1 MIAGTVG
8 FRQFTLLFT
17 PGGAVER
24 GCEWGL
30 IFERNFKFQRAEL
43 LVFAMHRDFY
53 GPNYSLLRFRVGP
66 IPDYVRVRF
75 PDSSIP
81 TRLSLYPAT
90 LSYLCVDPGIIP

>member
-30 IFERNFKFQRAEL
+30 IFERNFEFQHAEL

-53 GPNYSLLRFRVGP
+53 EPNLLLTP
-66 IPDYVRVRF
+66 K
-75 PDSSIP
+75 
-81 TRLSLYPAT
+81 
-90 LSYLCVDPGIIP
+90 